1 MLRFGLIKIQY
12 SLSFGKVLIFLNL
25 FENKVSDFDLYTSKI
40 RLLINWVCFYF
51 FFKDLTNKHN
61 VNLST
66 LLIRL
71 SVTARQ

>member
-40 RLLINWVCFYF
+40 RLLINWVFFF
-51 FFKDLTNKHN
+51 FFKDLSNKHN
-61 VNLST
+61 VNLNT

-71 SVTARQ
+71 SVTTHCQ

>member
-40 RLLINWVCFYF
+40 RLLINWVF
-51 FFKDLTNKHN
+51 FFFSK
-61 VNLST
+61 
-66 LLIRL
+66 I
-71 SVTARQ
+71 

>member
-71 SVTARQ
+71 SVTTRQ